1 MNSNLT
7 YNEAVLVISR
17 SIDGKIIKDAFH
29 ASSILSV
36 LFDSSKESSLEDIV
50 EERKKILKGG

>member
-17 SIDGKIIKDAFH
+17 SIDGKVIKDAFH

-36 LFDSSKESSLEDIV
+36 LFNNPKESSLEDIV